1 MLDNI
6 FQNIINKYINKKN
19 KKIYYLFFSVF
30 KFLTKSNFIL
40 QFKDYKF
47 YASFN
52 KKSLSRWM
60 LKNLKVW
67 DSENIEK
74 AIYFIEKYNGSFI
87 DCGCNFGAYS
97 IPIAK
102 KFKNLNI
109 YAFDAS
115 KKAIYNLKQNIN
127 LNNIKNIN
135 YFNIGVGDKNTEM
148 YFNEDVN
155 NLKNDGSF
163 RFIKK
168 KNKNKNKIKI
178 YKLDDFFKNKNIFL
192 NRNIIIKIDLEGFDF
207 LALKG
212 LTNTLKKSKVI
223 IFIEISKMLLDNSKN
238 FSTEFYLFIKNNGLN
253 IYDLNLKNK
262 KIDKIIK
269 SLNSIDAKKET
280 VGDYIISNHKL
291 L

>member
-19 KKIYYLFFSVF
+19 KKNYYLFFSIF

-40 QFKDYKF
+40 KFKDYNF

-60 LKNLKVW
+60 LKNLQVW
-67 DSENIEK
+67 DGKNIEK
-74 AIYFIEKYNGSFI
+74 AIYFIEKYNSSFI

-102 KFKNLNI
+102 KFKNKNI

-115 KKAIYNLKQNIN
+115 RKAIYNLEQNIN
-127 LNNIKNIN
+127 LNRIKNIN
-135 YFNIGVGDKNTEM
+135 YFNIGVGDKNTEL

-155 NLKNDGSF
+155 SLKNDGSF
-163 RFIKK
+163 RFT
-168 KNKNKNKIKI
+168 KNKNKNKIKT
-178 YKLDDFFKNKNIFL
+178 YRLDDFFKNEKIFL
-192 NRNIIIKIDLEGFDF
+192 NKNIVIKIDLEGFDF

-238 FSTEFYLFIKNNGLN
+238 FYNEFYLFIKNNALN

-262 KIDKIIK
+262 KVDEIIK
-269 SLNSIDAKKET
+269 SLNSTDAKKET